1 MSSPEALIVCPP
13 PVFPHSYVGA
23 HHHAIAA
30 LSTSPYASDVQMSV
44 EEDICLV
51 SVAIRPRT
59 LASPQASSCRI
70 SRFFWRAVLSSI
82 LVDSGS
88 SVGYNM
94 SLGHR
99 VEDLRIL
106 LVPVICRQKLIR
118 G

>member
-1 MSSPEALIVCPP
+1 MSSPEELIVCPP
-13 PVFPHSYVGA
+13 PIFSHSYNGA
-23 HHHAIAA
+23 RRDAIAA
-30 LSTSPYASDVQMSV
+30 LSTSPYASDVQVSV